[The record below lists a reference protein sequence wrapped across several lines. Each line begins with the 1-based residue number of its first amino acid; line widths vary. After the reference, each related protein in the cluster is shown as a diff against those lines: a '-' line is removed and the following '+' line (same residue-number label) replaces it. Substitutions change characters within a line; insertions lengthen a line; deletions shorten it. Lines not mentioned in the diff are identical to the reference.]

1 MRPAA
6 EHVQLVFKPGSTQ
19 AVSQGLSLQAAA
31 QVVMAVL
38 SYLYYNNYA
47 APTTTVSI
55 GSVMTLAL
63 QLDRKQQLALLQ
75 KLVNLLV
82 EADAV
87 PAQVSQQLQQGS
99 AIAASQTLPLQQ
111 AEL

>member
-1 MRPAA
+1 
-6 EHVQLVFKPGSTQ
+6 
-19 AVSQGLSLQAAA
+19 
-31 QVVMAVL
+31 MAVL

-47 APTTTVSI
+47 APVGTISV

-87 PAQVSQQLQQGS
+87 PAQVLLQLQQSQGAS
-99 AIAASQTLPLQQ
+99 AATLQQ
-111 AEL
+111 TASLVQQEAEL